1 MWTASDTLN
10 RNGPTPIA
18 VREMRKI
25 RRLLGLPK
33 WPERL

>member
-1 MWTASDTLN
+1 MACRSK
-10 RNGPTPIA
+10 RRPTPVA
-18 VREMRKI
+18 LREMRKI